1 MNIIEI
7 FGHLGADVETRSTP
21 DGTKVSTLRMATN
34 IKKGDKEITT
44 WYQVS
49 LWGNQWD
56 RLLPYLTKGKGLIVI
71 GELQP
76 PRIYMDRNNVNQV
89 ALDVRGELIRFSP
102 FGRTD
107 KPEGQQ
113 QQGTTQYGQTQYGQ
127 GQQAA
132 PRAPQQQPAAAF
144 GGEFPEGHVD
154 QDVPF

>member
-34 IKKGDKEITT
+34 TKKGDKEITI
-44 WYQVS
+44 WYQIS

-56 RLLPYLTKGKGLIVI
+56 RVLPHLTKGKGLIVV

-76 PRIYMDRNNVNQV
+76 PRTYVDKNGVTQV
-89 ALDVRGELIRFSP
+89 ALDVRAEFIRFSP

-107 KPEGQQ
+107 RPEGQQ
-113 QQGTTQYGQTQYGQ
+113 GQQGTQQYGQQPQYG
-127 GQQAA
+127 AA
-132 PRAPQQQPAAAF
+132 RAPQPAASR
-144 GGEFPEGHVD
+144 GGEFPEGPMD
-154 QDVPF
+154 EDVPF

>member
-34 IKKGDKEITT
+34 IRKGDKETT
-44 WYQVS
+44 VWYQIT

-56 RLLPYLTKGKGLIVI
+56 RLMPHLTKGKGLIIV

-76 PRIYMDRNNVNQV
+76 PRTYVDKNGMTQV
-89 ALDVRGELIRFSP
+89 ALDVRGEFIRFSP

-107 KPEGQQ
+107 RPEGQQ
-113 QQGTTQYGQTQYGQ
+113 QGGQYGQTPQYGQTQQ
-127 GQQAA
+127 GAG
-132 PRAPQQQPAAAF
+132 RPQSQPAGARS
-144 GGEFPEGHVD
+144 GEFPEGSLD
-154 QDVPF
+154 EDVPF